1 MSEMKQKYTI
11 KVIDNETGMEF
22 MHPVEC
28 EGFMVA
34 GLVGTGNRYHTVR
47 IRLHNVT
54 RYDMVNALYTEPELR
69 KAAWKMTADMP
80 PRRTT
85 FWSRLFGRKRQ

>member
-1 MSEMKQKYTI
+1 MSEMKQKFTI
-11 KVIDNETGMEF
+11 KVIDNETGLVF
-22 MHPVEC
+22 MNPVEC
-28 EGFMVA
+28 DGFMVA
-34 GLVGTGNRYHTVR
+34 GLVGNGRRFDTVR
-47 IRLHNVT
+47 TRLHHVNL
-54 RYDMVNALYTEPELR
+54 YDMVNALYSEPELR